1 MAHAVETQSMVIL
14 RQIQDRAT
22 KVWGRDLKIII
33 PEFDLTDTRVTAYND
48 ASSQKMVVRVDFT
61 LEPNGLK

>member
-1 MAHAVETQSMVIL
+1 MAYAVKTQSMVIL

-22 KVWGRDLKIII
+22 KVWGRDFKIII
-33 PEFDLTDTRVTAYND
+33 PEFDLTDTRVTIYND
-48 ASSQKMVVRVDFT
+48 ASSEKMVVRVDFT